1 MSITIGPMKDIPILE
16 KKHQAIE
23 DFTRRLLTS
32 EVGDSIAKIV
42 LFGSV
47 LGGEAS
53 EESDI
58 DLLII
63 ALDALDRVKEVASE
77 ASFDTILELGE
88 GVEPIVHC
96 IDHWRFP
103 PSYLVYKVK
112 REGKEIYGMDEQ
124 EIRRRESRVYSQLAE
139 EYLEGAQRNLEARD
153 YRIAI
158 DAGYNAAELC
168 AKALLLLRLT
178 ELPRTHRGIVN
189 KFSEFYVKGGPL
201 SKELGRRFNAGL
213 DLRNQARYEPHAR
226 LGEDEAKEIIEVIQ
240 ELHRALS
247 SQLELGEEE

>member
-1 MSITIGPMKDIPILE
+1 MKDASILE
-16 KKHQAIE
+16 RKQRAIE
-23 DFTRRLLTS
+23 DFTRRLLAS

-47 LGGEAS
+47 LRGEVS

-63 ALDALDRVKEVASE
+63 ALDAPEKVKEATSE

-96 IDHWRFP
+96 IDDWRFP
-103 PSYLVYKVK
+103 PSYLVYRVK

-124 EIRRRESRVYSQLAE
+124 EIRRSESWAYSQLAE
-139 EYLEGAQRNLEARD
+139 EYLEGAQRSLEAGD
-153 YRIAI
+153 YRISI

-168 AKALLLLRLT
+168 AKALLLLKSS
-178 ELPRTHRGIVN
+178 ELPRTHRSIIN
-189 KFSEFYVKGGPL
+189 KFSEFYVKSGLVPR
-201 SKELGRRFNAGL
+201 ELGWRFNAGL
-213 DLRNQARYEPHAR
+213 DLRNQAHYEPHIK
-226 LGEDEAKEIIEVIQ
+226 LGRDEAKEIIEVAQ
-240 ELHRALS
+240 
-247 SQLELGEEE
+247 